1 MKKLVFAA
9 FAAFVMVS
17 VSNVFAGSSKAELGL
32 NMPVDSTVVDT
43 ADTVGAP
50 AEGEPAEQQ
59 ATPEEVAMLSD
70 SVDSVDSTA
79 HLFSSV
85 MLMDSTSTDTTGTE
99 APAVVYEKVRVSDIN
114 NNTLIPFSLHRS
126 CTNKNGADFLFSTS
140 NECFIK

>member
-1 MKKLVFAA
+1 MKKLVFVA

-59 ATPEEVAMLSD
+59 ATSEEVAMLS
-70 SVDSVDSTA
+70 DSVDSTA

-99 APAVVYEKVRVSDIN
+99 APAVV
-114 NNTLIPFSLHRS
+114 
-126 CTNKNGADFLFSTS
+126 
-140 NECFIK
+140 

>member
-43 ADTVGAP
+43 VDTVGAP
-50 AEGEPAEQQ
+50 AE
-59 ATPEEVAMLSD
+59 VAMLSD
-70 SVDSVDSTA
+70 STDSVDSTA

-99 APAVVYEKVRVSDIN
+99 APAVV
-114 NNTLIPFSLHRS
+114 
-126 CTNKNGADFLFSTS
+126 
-140 NECFIK
+140 

>member
-1 MKKLVFAA
+1 MKKLVFVA

-43 ADTVGAP
+43 VDTVGAP

-70 SVDSVDSTA
+70 SVDSVDSTE

-99 APAVVYEKVRVSDIN
+99 APAVV
-114 NNTLIPFSLHRS
+114 
-126 CTNKNGADFLFSTS
+126 
-140 NECFIK
+140 

>member
-59 ATPEEVAMLSD
+59 ATPEEVAMLN
-70 SVDSVDSTA
+70 DSVDSTA

-99 APAVVYEKVRVSDIN
+99 APAVV
-114 NNTLIPFSLHRS
+114 
-126 CTNKNGADFLFSTS
+126 
-140 NECFIK
+140 

>member
-1 MKKLVFAA
+1 MKKLVFVA

-32 NMPVDSTVVDT
+32 NMPVDTTVVDT

-59 ATPEEVAMLSD
+59 AAPEEVAMLND
-70 SVDSVDSTA
+70 STDSVDSTA
-79 HLFSSV
+79 QLFSSV

-99 APAVVYEKVRVSDIN
+99 APAVV
-114 NNTLIPFSLHRS
+114 
-126 CTNKNGADFLFSTS
+126 
-140 NECFIK
+140 

>member
-43 ADTVGAP
+43 VDTVGAP

-70 SVDSVDSTA
+70 STDSVDSTA
-79 HLFSSV
+79 QLFSSV

-99 APAVVYEKVRVSDIN
+99 APAVV
-114 NNTLIPFSLHRS
+114 
-126 CTNKNGADFLFSTS
+126 
-140 NECFIK
+140 

>member
-70 SVDSVDSTA
+70 STDSVDSTT

-99 APAVVYEKVRVSDIN
+99 APAVV
-114 NNTLIPFSLHRS
+114 
-126 CTNKNGADFLFSTS
+126 
-140 NECFIK
+140 

>member
-1 MKKLVFAA
+1 MKKLVFVA

-85 MLMDSTSTDTTGTE
+85 MLMDSTDTTGTE
-99 APAVVYEKVRVSDIN
+99 APAVV
-114 NNTLIPFSLHRS
+114 
-126 CTNKNGADFLFSTS
+126 
-140 NECFIK
+140 

>member
-1 MKKLVFAA
+1 MKKLVFVA

-43 ADTVGAP
+43 VDTVGAP
-50 AEGEPAEQQ
+50 AESEPAEQQ

-70 SVDSVDSTA
+70 STDSVDSTA

-99 APAVVYEKVRVSDIN
+99 APAVV
-114 NNTLIPFSLHRS
+114 
-126 CTNKNGADFLFSTS
+126 
-140 NECFIK
+140 

>member
-43 ADTVGAP
+43 VDTVGAP

-79 HLFSSV
+79 NLFSSV

-99 APAVVYEKVRVSDIN
+99 APAVV
-114 NNTLIPFSLHRS
+114 
-126 CTNKNGADFLFSTS
+126 
-140 NECFIK
+140 

>member
-1 MKKLVFAA
+1 MKKLVFVA

-32 NMPVDSTVVDT
+32 NMPVDTTVVDT

-59 ATPEEVAMLSD
+59 AAPGEVAMLS
-70 SVDSVDSTA
+70 DSVDSTA

-99 APAVVYEKVRVSDIN
+99 APAVV
-114 NNTLIPFSLHRS
+114 
-126 CTNKNGADFLFSTS
+126 
-140 NECFIK
+140 

>member
-59 ATPEEVAMLSD
+59 ATPEEVAMLSA

-99 APAVVYEKVRVSDIN
+99 APAVV
-114 NNTLIPFSLHRS
+114 
-126 CTNKNGADFLFSTS
+126 
-140 NECFIK
+140 

>member
-70 SVDSVDSTA
+70 STDSVDSTA
-79 HLFSSV
+79 QLFSSV

-99 APAVVYEKVRVSDIN
+99 APAVV
-114 NNTLIPFSLHRS
+114 
-126 CTNKNGADFLFSTS
+126 
-140 NECFIK
+140 

>member
-1 MKKLVFAA
+1 MKKLVFVA

-32 NMPVDSTVVDT
+32 KMPVDSTVVDT

-59 ATPEEVAMLSD
+59 TTPEEVAMLSD
-70 SVDSVDSTA
+70 STDSVDSTA

-85 MLMDSTSTDTTGTE
+85 MLMDSTDTTGTE
-99 APAVVYEKVRVSDIN
+99 APAVV
-114 NNTLIPFSLHRS
+114 
-126 CTNKNGADFLFSTS
+126 
-140 NECFIK
+140 

>member
-43 ADTVGAP
+43 VDTVGAP

-59 ATPEEVAMLSD
+59 ATPGEVAMLS
-70 SVDSVDSTA
+70 DSVDSTA

-99 APAVVYEKVRVSDIN
+99 APAVV
-114 NNTLIPFSLHRS
+114 
-126 CTNKNGADFLFSTS
+126 
-140 NECFIK
+140 

>member
-1 MKKLVFAA
+1 MKKLVFVA

-50 AEGEPAEQQ
+50 AEGEPADQQ

-70 SVDSVDSTA
+70 SVDSDESTA
-79 HLFSSV
+79 RLFSSV

-99 APAVVYEKVRVSDIN
+99 APAVV
-114 NNTLIPFSLHRS
+114 
-126 CTNKNGADFLFSTS
+126 
-140 NECFIK
+140 

>member
-32 NMPVDSTVVDT
+32 NMPVDTTVVDT

-59 ATPEEVAMLSD
+59 ATPEEVAMISD
-70 SVDSVDSTA
+70 STDSVDSTA
-79 HLFSSV
+79 QLFSSV

-99 APAVVYEKVRVSDIN
+99 APAVV
-114 NNTLIPFSLHRS
+114 
-126 CTNKNGADFLFSTS
+126 
-140 NECFIK
+140 

>member
-43 ADTVGAP
+43 TDTVGAP

-59 ATPEEVAMLSD
+59 AAPGEVAMLS
-70 SVDSVDSTA
+70 DSVDSTA

-99 APAVVYEKVRVSDIN
+99 APAVV
-114 NNTLIPFSLHRS
+114 
-126 CTNKNGADFLFSTS
+126 
-140 NECFIK
+140 

>member
-70 SVDSVDSTA
+70 STDSVDSTP

-99 APAVVYEKVRVSDIN
+99 APAVV
-114 NNTLIPFSLHRS
+114 
-126 CTNKNGADFLFSTS
+126 
-140 NECFIK
+140 

>member
-50 AEGEPAEQQ
+50 AEGEQ

-70 SVDSVDSTA
+70 STDSVDSTA

-99 APAVVYEKVRVSDIN
+99 APAVV
-114 NNTLIPFSLHRS
+114 
-126 CTNKNGADFLFSTS
+126 
-140 NECFIK
+140 

>member
-50 AEGEPAEQQ
+50 AEGEPADQQ

-70 SVDSVDSTA
+70 STDSVDSTA
-79 HLFSSV
+79 QLFSSV

-99 APAVVYEKVRVSDIN
+99 APAVV
-114 NNTLIPFSLHRS
+114 
-126 CTNKNGADFLFSTS
+126 
-140 NECFIK
+140 

>member
-32 NMPVDSTVVDT
+32 NMPDDSTVVDT

-79 HLFSSV
+79 NLFSSV

-99 APAVVYEKVRVSDIN
+99 APAVV
-114 NNTLIPFSLHRS
+114 
-126 CTNKNGADFLFSTS
+126 
-140 NECFIK
+140 

>member
-1 MKKLVFAA
+1 MKKLVFVA

-32 NMPVDSTVVDT
+32 NMSVDTTVVDT
-43 ADTVGAP
+43 ADTVG
-50 AEGEPAEQQ
+50 EPEQQ
-59 ATPEEVAMLSD
+59 ATPEEVAMISD

-99 APAVVYEKVRVSDIN
+99 APAVV
-114 NNTLIPFSLHRS
+114 
-126 CTNKNGADFLFSTS
+126 
-140 NECFIK
+140 

>member
-1 MKKLVFAA
+1 MKKLVFVA

-59 ATPEEVAMLSD
+59 ATPGEVAMLSD

-85 MLMDSTSTDTTGTE
+85 MLMDSTDTTGTE
-99 APAVVYEKVRVSDIN
+99 APAVV
-114 NNTLIPFSLHRS
+114 
-126 CTNKNGADFLFSTS
+126 
-140 NECFIK
+140 

>member
-1 MKKLVFAA
+1 MKKLVFVA

-43 ADTVGAP
+43 ADTVG
-50 AEGEPAEQQ
+50 EPEQQ

-99 APAVVYEKVRVSDIN
+99 APAVV
-114 NNTLIPFSLHRS
+114 
-126 CTNKNGADFLFSTS
+126 
-140 NECFIK
+140 

>member
-43 ADTVGAP
+43 VDTVGAP

-70 SVDSVDSTA
+70 STDSVDSTA
-79 HLFSSV
+79 NLFSSV

-99 APAVVYEKVRVSDIN
+99 APAVV
-114 NNTLIPFSLHRS
+114 
-126 CTNKNGADFLFSTS
+126 
-140 NECFIK
+140 

>member
-43 ADTVGAP
+43 VGAP

-70 SVDSVDSTA
+70 STDSVDSTA

-99 APAVVYEKVRVSDIN
+99 APAVV
-114 NNTLIPFSLHRS
+114 
-126 CTNKNGADFLFSTS
+126 
-140 NECFIK
+140 

>member
-43 ADTVGAP
+43 ADTVG
-50 AEGEPAEQQ
+50 EPEQQ

-99 APAVVYEKVRVSDIN
+99 APAVV
-114 NNTLIPFSLHRS
+114 
-126 CTNKNGADFLFSTS
+126 
-140 NECFIK
+140 

>member
-1 MKKLVFAA
+1 MKKLVFVA

-59 ATPEEVAMLSD
+59 AAPGEVAMLSD

-79 HLFSSV
+79 QLFSSV

-99 APAVVYEKVRVSDIN
+99 APAVV
-114 NNTLIPFSLHRS
+114 
-126 CTNKNGADFLFSTS
+126 
-140 NECFIK
+140 

>member
-70 SVDSVDSTA
+70 SVDSVDSVDSTA

-99 APAVVYEKVRVSDIN
+99 ALAVV
-114 NNTLIPFSLHRS
+114 
-126 CTNKNGADFLFSTS
+126 
-140 NECFIK
+140 

>member
-70 SVDSVDSTA
+70 STDSVDSTA
-79 HLFSSV
+79 NLFSSV

-99 APAVVYEKVRVSDIN
+99 APAVV
-114 NNTLIPFSLHRS
+114 
-126 CTNKNGADFLFSTS
+126 
-140 NECFIK
+140 

>member
-79 HLFSSV
+79 QLFSSV

-99 APAVVYEKVRVSDIN
+99 APAVV
-114 NNTLIPFSLHRS
+114 
-126 CTNKNGADFLFSTS
+126 
-140 NECFIK
+140 

>member
-50 AEGEPAEQQ
+50 AEGEPAEGEPAEQQ

-99 APAVVYEKVRVSDIN
+99 APAVV
-114 NNTLIPFSLHRS
+114 
-126 CTNKNGADFLFSTS
+126 
-140 NECFIK
+140 

>member
-1 MKKLVFAA
+1 MKKLVFVA

-32 NMPVDSTVVDT
+32 NMPVDTTVVDT

-70 SVDSVDSTA
+70 SVDSTA

-99 APAVVYEKVRVSDIN
+99 APAVV
-114 NNTLIPFSLHRS
+114 
-126 CTNKNGADFLFSTS
+126 
-140 NECFIK
+140 

>member
-17 VSNVFAGSSKAELGL
+17 VSNVFAGRSKAELGL

-79 HLFSSV
+79 NLFSSV

-99 APAVVYEKVRVSDIN
+99 APAVV
-114 NNTLIPFSLHRS
+114 
-126 CTNKNGADFLFSTS
+126 
-140 NECFIK
+140 

>member
-43 ADTVGAP
+43 VDTVGAP

-59 ATPEEVAMLSD
+59 TTPEEVAMLSD
-70 SVDSVDSTA
+70 STYSVDSTA

-99 APAVVYEKVRVSDIN
+99 APAVV
-114 NNTLIPFSLHRS
+114 
-126 CTNKNGADFLFSTS
+126 
-140 NECFIK
+140 

>member
-17 VSNVFAGSSKAELGL
+17 VSNVFAGSFKAELGL

-43 ADTVGAP
+43 VDTVGAP

-70 SVDSVDSTA
+70 STDSVDSTA
-79 HLFSSV
+79 HLFSSE

-99 APAVVYEKVRVSDIN
+99 APAVV
-114 NNTLIPFSLHRS
+114 
-126 CTNKNGADFLFSTS
+126 
-140 NECFIK
+140 

>member
-1 MKKLVFAA
+1 MKKLVFVA

-59 ATPEEVAMLSD
+59 ATPEKWQCSATRL
-70 SVDSVDSTA
+70 TRLTLQ
-79 HLFSSV
+79 HTSSQ
-85 MLMDSTSTDTTGTE
+85 
-99 APAVVYEKVRVSDIN
+99 A
-114 NNTLIPFSLHRS
+114 
-126 CTNKNGADFLFSTS
+126 
-140 NECFIK
+140 